1 MQMVFLTA
9 FAGGFDDDIAA
20 GRQADRAAA
29 GNGAAANGQVATT
42 GDTVLAI

>member
-9 FAGGFDDDIAA
+9 FAGGFDDHITA

-29 GNGAAANGQVATT
+29 GNGAAANGQVATA
-42 GDTVLAI
+42 GDAVLAV